1 MQDILDAM
9 LKCQATWLYL
19 EPIFSSEDII
29 AQMPEEGRKFAI
41 VDKYWKDIISRAV
54 RFLLDKTFF
63 SLLLL
68 FPKHFCFDLC
78 VMALVQVKDTR
89 VLVATEQPNMLEQL
103 QESNEFLDD
112 IQKGLNTYLE
122 KKRLF
127 FPRFCT
133 FFLLSLFDCE
143 YLKVCTLIT
152 VNL

>member
-41 VDKYWKDIISRAV
+41 VDKHWKDIISEAV
-54 RFLLDKTFF
+54 RSLLDKTFLL
-63 SLLLL
+63 SLLL
-68 FPKHFCFDLC
+68 FPKHFCDLC

-103 QESNEFLDD
+103 LESNEFLDD

-127 FPRFCT
+127 FPRLFSFCY
-133 FFLLSLFDCE
+133 SLC
-143 YLKVCTLIT
+143 LT
-152 VNL
+152 VNIWRSVQ